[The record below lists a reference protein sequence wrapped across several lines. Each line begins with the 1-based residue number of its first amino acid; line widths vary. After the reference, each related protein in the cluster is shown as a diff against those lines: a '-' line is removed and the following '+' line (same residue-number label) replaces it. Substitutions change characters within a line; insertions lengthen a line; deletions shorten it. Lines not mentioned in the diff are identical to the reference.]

1 MAEFDVNG
9 VGVPNGKYFGM
20 PFGNEECPVVLIS
33 VPWDATVSYAEGTAQ
48 GPEAIIGASVQVD
61 LYDENIKGAEVFKI
75 GTDGTLIDM
84 DEGKRIPASSC
95 VRMMN
100 AEARASAKKIISTL
114 SAGKKLSAAAV
125 RAQKKV
131 NRMSGNVNYLV
142 EEICGFYHDKGRIPG
157 VVGGEHSVAFG
168 AVKAAAER
176 LAEGEGLGLVQFDAH
191 ADLRVAYEGFEYSH
205 ASVMY
210 NCISR
215 IPQIE
220 RLCQIGIRDFCAD
233 EAEFIA
239 KNGKIRAFTGSS
251 ISESLFN
258 GKNWNAVCEEI
269 SAVLPEKIYISFD
282 IDGLEPSMCPH
293 TGTPVPGGLTFDM
306 AVYLLRFLAGRK
318 RIVGFDLCEVAPGRN
333 DEWDANVGA
342 RLLHKLCLYAA
353 NSGGSERW
361 NK

>member
-1 MAEFDVNG
+1 MTEFDVNG

-20 PFGNEECPVVLIS
+20 PFGNDECPVVLVS
-33 VPWDATVSYAEGTAQ
+33 VPWDATVSYAEGTAE

-61 LYDENIKGAEVFKI
+61 LYDENVSGAEDFKI
-75 GTDGTLIDM
+75 GTDETLIDM
-84 DEGKRIPASSC
+84 DEENGLLASGYIK
-95 VRMMN
+95 MMN
-100 AEARASAKKIISTL
+100 AGARASAKKIISTL
-114 SAGKKLSAAAV
+114 AAGKKLSAAAV

-131 NRMSGNVNYLV
+131 NGMSGSVNYLV
-142 EEICGFYHDKGRIPG
+142 EKICGFYHDRGQIPG

-168 AVKAAAER
+168 AVKAAADR
-176 LAEGEGLGLVQFDAH
+176 LAEGERLGLVQFDAH
-191 ADLRVAYEGFEYSH
+191 ADLRAAYEGFEYSH

-215 IPQIE
+215 IPQIG

-233 EAEFIA
+233 EAELVA
-239 KNGKIRAFTGSS
+239 NNGKISAFTGSS

-318 RIVGFDLCEVAPGRN
+318 RIVGFDLCEVAPGEN

-342 RLLHKLCLYAA
+342 RLLHKLCLYSAM
-353 NSGGSERW
+353 SGGGEWR